1 MKNRFLILALASLS
15 NLVPAAV
22 QAQADVYLQ
31 TPDQWAWQADK
42 PTQRLDLHADA
53 AHRVVTR
60 RVRIAP
66 GTDLPP
72 HGHDKGYRLVTVISG
87 TLLLG
92 FGDKFDEAGLKPLPP
107 GSVFSEPA
115 GHKHFA
121 RTLKEAVV
129 LQLTEVQLPAGAAEA
144 AGVAAPR
151 R

>member
-1 MKNRFLILALASLS
+1 MKTRFVASIGAALASLAP
-15 NLVPAAV
+15 VAV
-22 QAQADVYLQ
+22 QAQTGVYLQ
-31 TPDQWAWQADK
+31 TPDQWTWQADK
-42 PTQRLDLHADA
+42 PTQRLDVHADA
-53 AHRVVTR
+53 AYRVVTR

-115 GHKHFA
+115 GHRHFA
-121 RTLKEAVV
+121 RTLKDPVV
-129 LQLTEVQLPAGAAEA
+129 LQLTEVQSPAGAAD
-144 AGVAAPR
+144 PR
-151 R
+151 H